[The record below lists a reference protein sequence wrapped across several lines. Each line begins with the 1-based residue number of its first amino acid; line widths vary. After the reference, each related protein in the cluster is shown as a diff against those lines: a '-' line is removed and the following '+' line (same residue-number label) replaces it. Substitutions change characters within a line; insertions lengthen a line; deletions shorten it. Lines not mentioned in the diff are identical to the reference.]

1 MADFPTSGGQLPEP
15 AHSSP
20 APARP
25 LVGRAES
32 VSVVTQPGQA
42 GIGDANG
49 SSGSTTVTFRLR
61 RPDESL
67 VEVMLRGRAIAGS
80 IHEGDQVE
88 VPDRPDRSGRIEVV
102 ELRNLTTGAMVK
114 AEGSPKSA
122 GAKVFRIVFITLLVI
137 VLIVFIGVVIFIV
150 NAAQHLHLF

>member
-1 MADFPTSGGQLPEP
+1 MPEP
-15 AHSSP
+15 ARPSAGP
-20 APARP
+20 AKP

-32 VSVVTQPGQA
+32 VSVVTQPGRV
-42 GIGDANG
+42 GIGEANG

-67 VEVMLRGRAIAGS
+67 VEVMLRGLAIAGS

-102 ELRNLTTGAMVK
+102 ELRNLTTGATVK

-122 GAKVFRIVFITLLVI
+122 GAKVFKIVFAVLLAI
-137 VLIVFIGVVIFIV
+137 VLIIFISVVIFFV
-150 NAAQHLHLF
+150 TSAQQLG